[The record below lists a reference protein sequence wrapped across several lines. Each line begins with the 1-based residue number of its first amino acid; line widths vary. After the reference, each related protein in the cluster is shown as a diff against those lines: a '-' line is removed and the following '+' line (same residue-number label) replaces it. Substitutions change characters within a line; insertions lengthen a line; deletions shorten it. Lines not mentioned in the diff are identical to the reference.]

1 MVQPSLSV
9 ELRRE
14 RVTLVSLVSFVAV
27 AAIGCCLYVYLG
39 HVIKLHPIRADS
51 FGYYAY
57 LPSIFFQHNLSFEA
71 ARQFCHCGSLLTSAY
86 GIGVNSTTEHMLD
99 KYPVGSAILQT
110 PAFIFAWTIARNT
123 TGQVSAYSTLFQSII
138 TANGIIFLC
147 IGTAFTYLCARRF
160 VDKFT
165 ALLATILIVFA
176 TNVFNYGSYDNS
188 LSQIYS
194 FAAIAVFLYCCLR
207 LHDNPDTAS
216 GRFVFVT
223 GVLLGII
230 FCIRNPDIIV
240 GLIAVALLVR
250 KGSKRVRRNLSILG
264 AGTLVGALPQLA
276 YVTWATGSP
285 LTNPYGGANGGLH
298 EGFTHLFDP
307 RIGDFLFG
315 VDRGIFLLAPITL
328 IACLGFWPLIR
339 SDRRFGLAML
349 GVLALDVY
357 LCSSW
362 WEWWFGWSFMSRPM
376 VDMMA
381 LLVIPLS
388 LVIVSIRAR
397 FSEHAEAALA
407 GIMWVS
413 AVSIVSTTILM
424 AYYWRFL

>member
-1 MVQPSLSV
+1 MAGPMAVSTRDSPTCLT
-9 ELRRE
+9 RE
-14 RVTLVSLVSFVAV
+14 S
-27 AAIGCCLYVYLG
+27 
-39 HVIKLHPIRADS
+39 
-51 FGYYAY
+51 
-57 LPSIFFQHNLSFEA
+57 E
-71 ARQFCHCGSLLTSAY
+71 TS
-86 GIGVNSTTEHMLD
+86 S
-99 KYPVGSAILQT
+99 S
-110 PAFIFAWTIARNT
+110 AWTA
-123 TGQVSAYSTLFQSII
+123 
-138 TANGIIFLC
+138 
-147 IGTAFTYLCARRF
+147 
-160 VDKFT
+160 
-165 ALLATILIVFA
+165 
-176 TNVFNYGSYDNS
+176 GS
-188 LSQIYS
+188 S
-194 FAAIAVFLYCCLR
+194 FSDL
-207 LHDNPDTAS
+207 
-216 GRFVFVT
+216 
-223 GVLLGII
+223 
-230 FCIRNPDIIV
+230 
-240 GLIAVALLVR
+240 
-250 KGSKRVRRNLSILG
+250 
-264 AGTLVGALPQLA
+264 